1 MVSNF
6 LQAMKR
12 YMYII
17 MAAAAVLAS
26 CTKAKTDNTI
36 PDSSVSAEDAEYKT
50 IGASTDAATK
60 AYVDSEDNTQVL
72 WDDFDGLSVYGDYT
86 NDHYSTPESDEK
98 QFILIDGK
106 GTCCGT
112 FFIFEPFNPRIC
124 KINAIVSNIPW
135 GDQSTYHN
143 YDFSS
148 KVLTCTIPTV
158 QYAVKGSF
166 DPKAVVM
173 YSREDI
179 DKDNV
184 DDIKLNY
191 AVNFLKLT
199 LTETVKSVI
208 IKGDEPLTGRID
220 ITESG
225 ISAASEDT
233 KNYVELTGKNGAL
246 IEPGDYYIAVRPCDI
261 HNPVITYKGAHSY
274 KTKAGK
280 GTLSFAAGKNVK
292 PISVD
297 WTTGDVKGAVQ
308 LWADGPYWSIKNI
321 GAANEYDPGYY
332 FSWGNTIGYV
342 HDSAINQWKVAP
354 GYPNAGTVWNGGFNL
369 NNYLGTHGQS
379 LQRSLQANAA
389 DDAAVAAWG
398 SDWRMPT
405 KAEVDGFDGNI
416 TSTLSADA
424 KYMKVNGKGDYIN
437 DYIIL
442 PIAGL
447 GNDNLNQ
454 ETQAHWSWTS
464 TFSQRSGT
472 INRSYQMLVS
482 KKYPTPHPVIS
493 VVSTYGMNIRPVLV
507 NTQNY

>member
-1 MVSNF
+1 
-6 LQAMKR
+6 
-12 YMYII
+12 

-26 CTKAKTDNTI
+26 CTKAKTDNTTSGSS
-36 PDSSVSAEDAEYKT
+36 DSVEETEYIT

-60 AYVDSEDNTQVL
+60 AYVNSEDNTQVL
-72 WDDFDGLSVYGDYT
+72 WQQYYDGLCVYCVYT
-86 NDHYSTPESDEK
+86 YEGYSTPVMHEEK
-98 QFILIDGK
+98 QFYLTDGDGK
-106 GTCCGT
+106 SSGT
-112 FFIFEPFNPRIC
+112 FVYPNLNHHCISQ
-124 KINAIVSNIPW
+124 INAVFSNRPW
-135 GDQSTYHN
+135 ENGVQPYHN

-233 KNYVELTGKNGAL
+233 KNYVELTGEDGAL

-280 GTLSFAAGKNVK
+280 GTLSFAAGTNVK

-308 LWADGPYWSIKNI
+308 LWAGGPYWSIKNI

-332 FSWGNTIGYV
+332 FSWGNTTGYV
-342 HDSAINQWKVAP
+342 RNAANNGWVVAP
-354 GYPNAGTVWNGGFNL
+354 GYSGAGNSYDFSYSDYGSSAGFNITRNLL
-369 NNYLGTHGQS
+369 NNATE
-379 LQRSLQANAA
+379 
-389 DDAAVAAWG
+389 DAAVAAWG

-405 KAEVDGFDGNI
+405 KEEVDGFENKVTATVSSDEAYI
-416 TSTLSADA
+416 
-424 KYMKVNGKGDYIN
+424 KVNGKGEYLN

-442 PIAGL
+442 PWGGYGYDGEITASHL
-447 GNDNLNQ
+447 
-454 ETQAHWSWTS
+454 ACYMWTS
-464 TFSQRSGT
+464 TYGVKNTNKRPYT
-472 INRSYQMLVS
+472 ILSLETNIL
-482 KKYPTPHPVIS
+482 PHSANTTSAHFGI
-493 VVSTYGMNIRPVLV
+493 NIRPVCV
-507 NTQNY
+507 NPNL

>member
-1 MVSNF
+1 
-6 LQAMKR
+6 
-12 YMYII
+12 
-17 MAAAAVLAS
+17 MAAAAMLAS
-26 CTKAKTDNTI
+26 CTKANTDNITSG
-36 PDSSVSAEDAEYKT
+36 SSDSAEDTEYIT

-60 AYVDSEDNTQVL
+60 AYVNSEDNTQVL
-72 WDDFDGLSVYGDYT
+72 WQQYYDGLCVYCVYT
-86 NDHYSTPESDEK
+86 YEGYSTPVIQEEK
-98 QFILIDGK
+98 QFILIDGDGK
-106 GTCCGT
+106 SSGT
-112 FFIFEPFNPRIC
+112 FLYPNIDRIC
-124 KINAIVSNIPW
+124 ISQINAVFSNRPW
-135 GDQSTYHN
+135 GTGVQPYHN

-173 YSREDI
+173 YSLEDI

-184 DDIKLNY
+184 DDIQLNY

-208 IKGDEPLTGRID
+208 IKGDEPLTGRIN

-225 ISAASEDT
+225 ISAASEYT
-233 KNYVELTGKNGAL
+233 KDYVELTGEDGAP
-246 IEPGDYYIAVRPCDI
+246 IEPGEYYIAVRPCDI

-308 LWADGPYWSIKNI
+308 LWAGGPYWSIKNI

-416 TSTLSADA
+416 ISTLSADA
-424 KYMKVNGKGDYIN
+424 KYMKVNGKGDFIN

-447 GNDNLNQ
+447 GNDNTNQ

-472 INRSYQMLVS
+472 VNKSYQMLVS

-493 VVSTYGMNIRPVLV
+493 VVSTYGMNIRPVCV
-507 NTQNY
+507 NPNL

>member
-1 MVSNF
+1 
-6 LQAMKR
+6 
-12 YMYII
+12 

-26 CTKAKTDNTI
+26 CTKAKTDNTTSG
-36 PDSSVSAEDAEYKT
+36 SSDPVEETEYIT

-60 AYVDSEDNTQVL
+60 AYVNSEDNTQVL
-72 WDDFDGLSVYGDYT
+72 WQQYYDGLCVYCVYT
-86 NDHYSTPESDEK
+86 YEGYSTPVIQGET
-98 QFILIDGK
+98 QFYLNDGDGK
-106 GTCCGT
+106 SYGT
-112 FFIFEPFNPRIC
+112 FVYPNFPSRIC
-124 KINAIVSNIPW
+124 ISQINAVFSNRPW
-135 GDQSTYHN
+135 EYAVQPYHN

-233 KNYVELTGKNGAL
+233 KNYVELTGEDGVL

-261 HNPVITYKGAHSY
+261 HNPVITYKVAQHSY

-308 LWADGPYWSIKNI
+308 LWAGGPYWSIKNI

-332 FSWGNTIGYV
+332 FSWGNTTGYV
-342 HDSAINQWKVAP
+342 YAQSKWKVAP
-354 GYPNAGTVWNGGFNL
+354 GYSDAGTVLEGGFNL
-369 NNYLGTHGQS
+369 DSYLGSHGQS
-379 LQRSLQANAA
+379 LKRNLQANAD

-405 KAEVDGFDGNI
+405 KSEVDGFNGNV
-416 TSTLSADA
+416 TPTLSADE
-424 KYMKVNGKGDYIN
+424 KYIKVNGKGDYIN

-442 PIAGL
+442 PIGGSGYEGSM
-447 GNDNLNQ
+447 GN
-454 ETQAHWSWTS
+454 TQAHWSWTS
-464 TFSQRSGT
+464 TYYQRTSNNNLAYSMVASGT
-472 INRSYQMLVS
+472 NSNPRPITNLTGSY
-482 KKYPTPHPVIS
+482 
-493 VVSTYGMNIRPVLV
+493 GANIRPVCV
-507 NTQNY
+507 NPNL